1 MPHYQV
7 YLETSAQALEEGG
20 YLAHM
25 PALVGCVA
33 RGKTKEEA
41 IEKTREAMAAY
52 LALMRQH
59 GVRVPSAD
67 EAIELKVTE
76 TDALTLP
83 PDYAPMSDQEL
94 DDLWHLAHTS
104 REALLD
110 TLAAM
115 SSFRIVIWG
124 EARYGFGSKDAD
136 DDAKALNWR
145 ADPQSWSVRNVLEH
159 MARADVWYASRLEEG
174 GLPELLWRLAA
185 TRDLV
190 MNQLHSLPSEA
201 RAHVT
206 KHDDEEW
213 TPRKV
218 ARRMLEHEQEHLQQ
232 IREILDKHAGKD

>member
-1 MPHYQV
+1 MPRYQV
-7 YLETSAQALEEGG
+7 YLETSAEALEEGG
-20 YLAHM
+20 YLAHV

-41 IEKTREAMAAY
+41 IEKTRQAIAAY

-67 EAIELKVTE
+67 ETIELDVTE

-94 DDLWHLAHTS
+94 DDLWHLAHAS

-115 SSFRIVIWG
+115 SS
-124 EARYGFGSKDAD
+124 S
-136 DDAKALNWR
+136 ALNWR

-159 MARADVWYASRLEEG
+159 MARADVWYASRLEDG

-190 MNQLHSLPSEA
+190 MNQLHGLPGDA
-201 RAHVT
+201 RGRVT
-206 KHDDEEW
+206 KHDGEEW

-232 IREILDKHAGKD
+232 IREILEKYIGKV

>member
-7 YLETSAQALEEGG
+7 YLETSSEALEEGG
-20 YLAHM
+20 YLAHV

-41 IEKTREAMAAY
+41 IEKTRETIASY

-59 GVRVPSAD
+59 NVRVPSAN
-67 EAIELKVTE
+67 EVIELDVTE

-83 PDYAPMSDQEL
+83 PDYVPMSDQEL
-94 DDLWHLAHTS
+94 DDLWHLAYAS
-104 REALLD
+104 REALLE

-115 SSFRIVIWG
+115 PSS
-124 EARYGFGSKDAD
+124 
-136 DDAKALNWR
+136 ALNWR

-159 MARADVWYASRLEEG
+159 MARADLWYASRLEDG

-190 MNQLHSLPSEA
+190 MNQSHSLPSDA
-201 RAHVT
+201 RGRVT
-206 KHDDEEW
+206 KHDGEEW

-218 ARRMLEHEQEHLQQ
+218 ARRMLEHEQEHRQH
-232 IREILDKHAGKD
+232 IRDIIKSYTETK

>member
-20 YLAHM
+20 YLAHV

-59 GVRVPSAD
+59 GMRVPSAD
-67 EAIELKVTE
+67 EAIELEVTE

-115 SSFRIVIWG
+115 SS
-124 EARYGFGSKDAD
+124 S
-136 DDAKALNWR
+136 ALNWR

-190 MNQLHSLPSEA
+190 MNQLHSLPSET